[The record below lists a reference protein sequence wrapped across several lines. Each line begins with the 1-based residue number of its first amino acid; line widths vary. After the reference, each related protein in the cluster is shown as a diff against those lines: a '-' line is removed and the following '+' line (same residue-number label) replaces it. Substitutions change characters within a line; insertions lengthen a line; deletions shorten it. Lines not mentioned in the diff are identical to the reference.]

1 MIARASSGSSSSINS
16 VEPLISA
23 NSAVTVLRS
32 PASAA
37 EASIHS
43 AVIGVSGVLR
53 GDAGECSPALLAER
67 AVPQSPQKPLP
78 GGFSAPHLG
87 QGFASGV
94 PQSPQN
100 FLSAGLSLPHFEQRI
115 GSPGVKRFASHLPPP
130 HRRDYRAAQS

>member
-1 MIARASSGSSSSINS
+1 M
-16 VEPLISA
+16 SA

-32 PASAA
+32 PSTVA
-37 EASIHS
+37 EAPICP

-53 GDAGECSPALLAER
+53 ADAGEWVPALLAES

-78 GGFSAPHLG
+78 GGFSARHLG
-87 QGFASGV
+87 QGFARGV

-100 FLSAGLSLPHFEQRI
+100 FLSVGLLLPHFEQRI

-130 HRRDYRAAQS
+130 HRRDYRAAQSWGAPHGPHGISPVG